1 VKWLKGFCRRKEY
14 VMMWNRRIAR
24 VLPALLAALALAG
37 VGCNKGEDK
46 TAQVADKAEAE
57 GHGWWCA
64 EHGMPEAE
72 CARCNPKL
80 AAKLKKEGDWCKE
93 HNRPESQCIL
103 CHPELKEKFAAEYQ
117 AKYGKEPPPLKEST
131 DDDSGKGK
139 K

>member
-1 VKWLKGFCRRKEY
+1 MKRKGS
-14 VMMWNRRIAR
+14 IAWI
-24 VLPALLAALALAG
+24 LPALLAAFVLAG
-37 VGCNKGEDK
+37 VGCDKREDK
-46 TAQVADKAEAE
+46 TAQAADKA
-57 GHGWWCA
+57 
-64 EHGMPEAE
+64 EAE